1 MFVKTAEHFEH
12 NSLILL
18 INTSKGE
25 FYDLRIH
32 PQKHRKAIV

>member
-1 MFVKTAEHFEH
+1 MFVKMTEHFGH

-32 PQKHRKAIV
+32 PQKHRKAII